1 MKDNRFKKVCDMIEL
16 KQLKYFVVCADV
28 GSFSKAAEILYTTQP
43 NVSKAIKALEEHLGF
58 SLFHRKSRGIL
69 LSSRGKHVYEYAC
82 KAIDNIEM
90 LASFSQTDRI
100 EQLQIASNPSAWMAK
115 VFADFY
121 NRFHVKQLHFELYT
135 ASVAEIIKRV
145 AGYQDELG
153 FVYVMD
159 SQNTAFQYI
168 LTRNH
173 LEFVEL
179 KKTQVVLYLGQ
190 KHPLYQAR
198 EISEAELQ
206 KLKLVQCYEDE
217 FDLNNYWKITN
228 PQGKD
233 MPALESVVVTN
244 SDCVMQQL
252 LQTTDLANISS
263 GYLTDDVDEKELNGI
278 PLFEKENVVMFGYI
292 RRRQEEHSEWGKR
305 FLEFIMANLQS
316 GDPVKGQME

>member
-58 SLFHRKSRGIL
+58 DLFHRKSRGIL
-69 LSSRGKHVYEYAC
+69 LSTRGKHVYEYAC
-82 KAIDNIEM
+82 KAIENIEM
-90 LASFSQTDRI
+90 LSSFSQTDRI
-100 EQLQIASNPSAWMAK
+100 EQLQISSNPSAWIAN

-121 NRFHVKQLHFELYT
+121 NQFHVERLHFQLYS
-135 ASVAEIIKRV
+135 ASVEEIIKRV
-145 AGYQDELG
+145 ASYQDEIG
-153 FVYVMD
+153 FVYVM
-159 SQNTAFQYI
+159 SNQNTAFQYV
-168 LTRNH
+168 LSRNH

-190 KHPLYQAR
+190 KHPLYNTK
-198 EISEAELQ
+198 EISEAELK

-233 MPALESVVVTN
+233 MPTLESVVVTN

-263 GYLTDDVDEKELNGI
+263 GYITNQVDEKELNGI
-278 PLFEKENVVMFGYI
+278 PLYEQENVVMFGYI
-292 RRRQEEHSEWGKR
+292 RRKMEDLSNWGHQ
-305 FLEFIMANLQS
+305 FIDFIIVNLDQ
-316 GDPVKGQME
+316 